1 MFSNETLTT
10 SCKFLPNHDFFL
22 PYCCFFLNCFCVP
35 FILNLNPFAFVN
47 RYFWNLIAFP
57 SIDFGNRNNFLIFHS
72 SASYVIMK
80 KYLFSFL

>member
-1 MFSNETLTT
+1 MFSHETLTT
-10 SCKFLPNHDFFL
+10 SCNFCPKHDSLLSSCSFF
-22 PYCCFFLNCFCVP
+22 YFFCAP

-47 RYFWNLIAFP
+47 RYFWNLIVFP

-80 KYLFSFL
+80 IQYFLSFL